1 MPMSAKKFISDN
13 GAEVHDR
20 VRIETGSLTYE
31 GLILPKHNFSEE
43 NIIIIKL
50 DNGYNIG
57 ISTEDAKMSVIS
69 KAKKK
74 DVVVNSRKENK
85 KLPNISILGTGGTI
99 ASFVDY
105 KTGAVSPAITAEQ
118 LVNSVK
124 ALDEVANVS
133 AEPLFSL
140 ASEDM
145 KPEHWEGMAVKIKEM
160 HDKNNHGIVIGH
172 GTDTMSYSAAA
183 LSFQLPEI
191 SNPVIFTGA
200 QRSPDRPSSDAH
212 LNLVGAAK
220 AAMSDLGEISI
231 AMHETTDDENVAIWR
246 GNRTRKAHS
255 SKRDAFVS
263 PNEGPIGIVKDK
275 IEWKRKY
282 RSTVKETEIQAG
294 FDDNIGLV
302 WSHPGLKVEDWE
314 NMVSGKNG
322 IVIAGTG
329 LGHINSDL
337 LGTIQNTSK
346 DIPVAMSSQ
355 CLAGST
361 NLNVYRNGRKLLES
375 GVVETYDMLPET
387 ALVKMMWLSKHNHD
401 NVKEMMGQNL
411 VGEISN
417 SRKLN

>member
-1 MPMSAKKFISDN
+1 MSAKKFISDN
-13 GAEVHDR
+13 GANVHDR
-20 VRIETGSLTYE
+20 VRIETRDMVYE

-43 NIIIIKL
+43 DIIILKL

-57 ISTEDAKMSVIS
+57 VSTEDAKMTLIS
-69 KAKKK
+69 KAEKKNAVDYIK
-74 DVVVNSRKENK
+74 KENNE
-85 KLPNISILGTGGTI
+85 LPDISILGTGGTI

-145 KPEHWEGMAVKIKEM
+145 KPEHWEGMANKIKEM
-160 HDKNNHGIVIGH
+160 HDKKNHGIVIGH

-191 SNPVIFTGA
+191 SNPVVFTGA

-220 AAMSDLGEISI
+220 TAMSDLGEIGI

-255 SKRDAFVS
+255 SKRNAFQS
-263 PNEGPIGIVKDK
+263 PNEGPLGIVKDK

-282 RSTVKETEIQAG
+282 RSTVESTTIKAG
-294 FDDNIGLV
+294 FDDNIGMI
-302 WSHPGLKVEDWE
+302 WSHPGLKVNDWE
-314 NMVSGKNG
+314 NSVSNKNG
-322 IVIAGTG
+322 VVIAGTG
-329 LGHINSDL
+329 LGHINSEL
-337 LGTIQNTSK
+337 LDIIEKTSK

-355 CLAGST
+355 CLSGST
-361 NLNVYRNGRKLLES
+361 NLNVYRNGRKLLER
-375 GVVETYDMLPET
+375 GVVETYDMSPET
-387 ALVKMMWLSKHNHD
+387 ALVKMMWLSKHHQE
-401 NVKEMMGQNL
+401 NVRTMMGENL
-411 VGEISN
+411 VGEISD
-417 SRKLN
+417 SRKLI

>member
-1 MPMSAKKFISDN
+1 MSAKKFIRDN

-74 DVVVNSRKENK
+74 DIVVDSKKENK

-160 HDKNNHGIVIGH
+160 HDKNKHGIVIGH
-172 GTDTMSYSAAA
+172 GTDTMAYSAAA

-220 AAMSDLGEISI
+220 TAMSDLGEISI

-255 SKRDAFVS
+255 SKRDAFTS

-282 RSTVKETEIQAG
+282 RSTVKNTKLQAG
-294 FDDNIGLV
+294 FDDNIGMI

-314 NMVSGKNG
+314 NMASGKNG

-337 LGTIQNTSK
+337 LDTIHNTSK
-346 DIPVAMSSQ
+346 DMPVAMSSQ

-387 ALVKMMWLSKHNHD
+387 ALVKMMWLSKHHND
-401 NVKEMMGQNL
+401 SVKEMMGQNL

>member
-1 MPMSAKKFISDN
+1 MSAKKFINDN

-20 VRIETGSLTYE
+20 VRIETGDLTYE
-31 GLILPKHNFSEE
+31 GLILPKHNFSQD
-43 NIIIIKL
+43 NILILKL

-57 ISTEDAKMSVIS
+57 ISTENAKMSLIS
-69 KAKKK
+69 KAEKK
-74 DVVVNSRKENK
+74 DAVNHTKKERNE
-85 KLPNISILGTGGTI
+85 LPDISILGTGGTI

-124 ALDEVANVS
+124 ALDDVANVS

-145 KPEHWEGMAVKIKEM
+145 KPEHWEGMATKVKEM

-191 SNPVIFTGA
+191 SNPVVFTGA

-220 AAMSDLGEISI
+220 VAMSDLGEISI
-231 AMHETTDDENVAIWR
+231 AMHETTDDENLAIWR
-246 GNRTRKAHS
+246 GNRARKAHS
-255 SKRDAFVS
+255 SKRDAFRT
-263 PNEGPIGIVKDK
+263 PNEGPLGIVTDK
-275 IEWKRKY
+275 IEWKTKY
-282 RSTVKETEIQAG
+282 RSTVDNTTIQAG
-294 FDDNIGLV
+294 FDDNIGMV
-302 WSHPGLKVEDWE
+302 WSHPGLKIDDWE
-314 NMVSGKNG
+314 NIVSGKNG
-322 IVIAGTG
+322 LVIAGTG
-329 LGHINSDL
+329 LGHINSEL
-337 LGTIQNTSK
+337 LDVIEKTSK
-346 DIPVAMSSQ
+346 DVPVAMSSQ
-355 CLAGST
+355 CLSGST
-361 NLNVYRNGRKLLES
+361 NLNVYRNGRKLLER

-387 ALVKMMWLSKHNHD
+387 ALVKMMWLSKHHQD
-401 NVKEMMGQNL
+401 NVREMMGQNL

>member
-1 MPMSAKKFISDN
+1 MSAKKFITDN

-20 VRIETGSLTYE
+20 VRIETGDLTYE
-31 GLILPKHNFSEE
+31 GLILPKHNFSED

-57 ISTEDAKMSVIS
+57 ISTENAKMTLIS
-69 KAKKK
+69 KAEKK
-74 DVVVNSRKENK
+74 DTVTHSKKENK
-85 KLPNISILGTGGTI
+85 ELPNISILGTGGTI

-145 KPEHWEGMAVKIKEM
+145 KPEHWEGMANKVKEM

-191 SNPVIFTGA
+191 SNPVVFTGA

-220 AAMSDLGEISI
+220 VAMSDLGEISI
-231 AMHETTDDENVAIWR
+231 AMHETTNDENVAIWR
-246 GNRTRKAHS
+246 GNRARKAHS
-255 SKRDAFVS
+255 SKRDAFRT
-263 PNEGPIGIVKDK
+263 PNEGPLGIVKDK
-275 IEWKRKY
+275 IEWKDKY
-282 RSTVKETEIQAG
+282 RSTVENTTIQAG
-294 FDDNIGLV
+294 FDENIGMV
-302 WSHPGLKVEDWE
+302 WSHPGLKIEDWE
-314 NMVSGKNG
+314 NIVSRKKGV
-322 IVIAGTG
+322 VIAGTG

-337 LGTIQNTSK
+337 LGAIEKTSK

-355 CLAGST
+355 CLSGST
-361 NLNVYRNGRKLLES
+361 NLNVYRNGRKLLER
-375 GVVETYDMLPET
+375 GVIETYDMLPET
-387 ALVKMMWLSKHNHD
+387 ALVKMMWLSKHHQD
-401 NVKEMMGQNL
+401 NVRDMMGQNL

>member
-1 MPMSAKKFISDN
+1 MSAKKFITDN

-20 VRIETGSLTYE
+20 VRIETGDLTYE
-31 GLILPKHNFSEE
+31 GLILPKHNFSED

-57 ISTEDAKMSVIS
+57 ISIENAEMTLIS
-69 KAKKK
+69 KAEKK
-74 DVVVNSRKENK
+74 DTVNHVKKENK
-85 KLPNISILGTGGTI
+85 ELPDISILGTGGTI

-145 KPEHWEGMAVKIKEM
+145 KPKHWEGMATKVKEM

-191 SNPVIFTGA
+191 SNPVVFTGA

-220 AAMSDLGEISI
+220 VAMSDLGEISI

-246 GNRTRKAHS
+246 GNRARKTHS
-255 SKRDAFVS
+255 SKRDAFRT
-263 PNEGPIGIVKDK
+263 PNEGALGIVKDK

-282 RSTVKETEIQAG
+282 RSTVENTTIQAG
-294 FDDNIGLV
+294 FDENIGMI
-302 WSHPGLKVEDWE
+302 WSHPGLKIEDWE
-314 NMVSGKNG
+314 NIVSGKNG
-322 IVIAGTG
+322 VVIAGTG
-329 LGHINSDL
+329 LGHINSEL
-337 LGTIQNTSK
+337 LDVIEKTSK
-346 DIPVAMSSQ
+346 DVPVAMSSQ
-355 CLAGST
+355 CLSGST
-361 NLNVYRNGRKLLES
+361 NLNVYRNGRNLLERK
-375 GVVETYDMLPET
+375 VVETYDMLPET
-387 ALVKMMWLSKHNHD
+387 ALVKMMWLSKHHHD
-401 NVKEMMGQNL
+401 NVRDMMGQNL

>member
-1 MPMSAKKFISDN
+1 MSAKKFISDN

-20 VRIETGSLTYE
+20 VRIETRDMVYE

-43 NIIIIKL
+43 DIIILKL

-57 ISTEDAKMSVIS
+57 VSTEDAKMTLIS
-69 KAKKK
+69 KAEKK
-74 DVVVNSRKENK
+74 DAVDYIKKENNE
-85 KLPNISILGTGGTI
+85 LPDISILGTGGTI

-145 KPEHWEGMAVKIKEM
+145 KPEHWEGMANKIKEM
-160 HDKNNHGIVIGH
+160 HDKKDHGIVIGH

-191 SNPVIFTGA
+191 SNPVVFTGA

-220 AAMSDLGEISI
+220 TAMSDLGEISI

-255 SKRDAFVS
+255 SKRNAFQS
-263 PNEGPIGIVKDK
+263 PNEGPLGIVKDK

-282 RSTVKETEIQAG
+282 RSTVESTTIKAG
-294 FDDNIGLV
+294 FDDNIGMI
-302 WSHPGLKVEDWE
+302 WSHPGLKVNDWE
-314 NMVSGKNG
+314 NSVSNKNG
-322 IVIAGTG
+322 VVIAGTG
-329 LGHINSDL
+329 LGHINSEL
-337 LGTIQNTSK
+337 LDVIEKTSK

-355 CLAGST
+355 CLSGST
-361 NLNVYRNGRKLLES
+361 NLNVYRNGRKLLER
-375 GVVETYDMLPET
+375 GVVETYDMSPET
-387 ALVKMMWLSKHNHD
+387 ALVKMMWLSKHHRE
-401 NVKEMMGQNL
+401 NVRTMMGENL
-411 VGEISN
+411 VGEISD
-417 SRKLN
+417 SRKLI

>member
-1 MPMSAKKFISDN
+1 MSAKKFISDN
-13 GAEVHDR
+13 GANVHDR
-20 VRIETGSLTYE
+20 VRIETRDMVYE

-43 NIIIIKL
+43 DIIILKL

-57 ISTEDAKMSVIS
+57 VSTEDAKMTLIS
-69 KAKKK
+69 KAEKKNAVDYIK
-74 DVVVNSRKENK
+74 KENNE
-85 KLPNISILGTGGTI
+85 LPDISILGTGGTI

-145 KPEHWEGMAVKIKEM
+145 KPEHWEGMANKIKEM
-160 HDKNNHGIVIGH
+160 HDKKNHGIVIGH

-191 SNPVIFTGA
+191 SNPVVFTGA

-220 AAMSDLGEISI
+220 TAMSDLGEIGI

-255 SKRDAFVS
+255 SKRNAFQS
-263 PNEGPIGIVKDK
+263 PNEGPLGIVKDK

-282 RSTVKETEIQAG
+282 RSTVESTTIKAG
-294 FDDNIGLV
+294 FDDNIGMI
-302 WSHPGLKVEDWE
+302 WSHPGLKVNDWE
-314 NMVSGKNG
+314 NSVSNKNG
-322 IVIAGTG
+322 VVIAGTG
-329 LGHINSDL
+329 LGHINSEL
-337 LGTIQNTSK
+337 LDVIEKTSK

-355 CLAGST
+355 CLSGST
-361 NLNVYRNGRKLLES
+361 NLNVYRNGRKLLER
-375 GVVETYDMLPET
+375 GVVETYDMSPET
-387 ALVKMMWLSKHNHD
+387 ALVKMMWLSKHHRE
-401 NVKEMMGQNL
+401 NVRTMMGENL
-411 VGEISN
+411 VGEISD
-417 SRKLN
+417 SRKLI

>member
-1 MPMSAKKFISDN
+1 MSAKKFISDN

-20 VRIETGSLTYE
+20 VRIETRDMVYE

-43 NIIIIKL
+43 DIIILKL

-57 ISTEDAKMSVIS
+57 VSTEDAKMTLIS
-69 KAKKK
+69 KAEKK
-74 DVVVNSRKENK
+74 DAVDYIKKENNE
-85 KLPNISILGTGGTI
+85 LPDISILGTGGTI

-145 KPEHWEGMAVKIKEM
+145 KPEHWEGMANKIKEM
-160 HDKNNHGIVIGH
+160 HDKKNHGIVIGH

-191 SNPVIFTGA
+191 SNPVVFTGA

-212 LNLVGAAK
+212 LNLFGAAK
-220 AAMSDLGEISI
+220 TAMSDLGEIGI

-255 SKRDAFVS
+255 SKRNAFRS
-263 PNEGPIGIVKDK
+263 PNEGPLGIVKDK

-282 RSTVKETEIQAG
+282 RSTVESTTIKAG
-294 FDDNIGLV
+294 FDDNIGMI
-302 WSHPGLKVEDWE
+302 WSHPGLKVNDWE
-314 NMVSGKNG
+314 NSVSNKNG
-322 IVIAGTG
+322 VVIAGTG
-329 LGHINSDL
+329 LGHINSEL
-337 LGTIQNTSK
+337 LDVIEKTSK

-355 CLAGST
+355 CLSGST
-361 NLNVYRNGRKLLES
+361 NLNVYRNGRKLLER
-375 GVVETYDMLPET
+375 GVVETYDMSPET
-387 ALVKMMWLSKHNHD
+387 ALVKMMWLSKHHQE
-401 NVKEMMGQNL
+401 NVRTMMGENL
-411 VGEISN
+411 VGEISD
-417 SRKLN
+417 SRKLI

>member
-1 MPMSAKKFISDN
+1 MSAEKFISDN
-13 GAEVHDR
+13 GAGVHDR
-20 VRIETGSLTYE
+20 VRIETESMVYE

-43 NIIIIKL
+43 NIIILKL

-57 ISTEDAKMSVIS
+57 VSTEGAKLSILS
-69 KAKKK
+69 KAKVIESMVETKK
-74 DVVVNSRKENK
+74 KNK
-85 KLPNISILGTGGTI
+85 GLQNITILGTGGTI

-124 ALDEVANVS
+124 ALDEIANIN

-145 KPEHWEGMAVKIKEM
+145 KPKHWEDMAVKVKEI

-172 GTDTMSYSAAA
+172 GTDTMAYSAAA
-183 LSFQLPEI
+183 LAFQLPEI
-191 SNPVIFTGA
+191 SNPVVFTGA

-220 AAMSDLGEISI
+220 TAMSDLGEICI
-231 AMHETTDDENVAIWR
+231 AMHETTDDQNVAIWR

-255 SKRDAFVS
+255 SMRNAFAS
-263 PNEGPIGIVKDK
+263 PNEGPIGIVNDK

-282 RSTVKETEIQAG
+282 KSTSEKTTIKAG
-294 FDDNIGLV
+294 FDDNIGMV
-302 WSHPGLKVEDWE
+302 WSHPGLSVQDWE
-314 NMVSGKNG
+314 NIVNGKNG
-322 IVIAGTG
+322 VVIAGTG
-329 LGHINSDL
+329 LGHINSEL
-337 LGTIQNTSK
+337 LDVIGKTTKNV
-346 DIPVAMSSQ
+346 PVTMSSQ
-355 CLAGST
+355 CLSGST
-361 NLNVYRNGRKLLES
+361 NLNVYRNGRKLLEK

-387 ALVKMMWLSKHNHD
+387 ALVKMMWLSKHHPNKI
-401 NVKEMMGQNL
+401 NEMMRKNL

-417 SRKLN
+417 SRKLD

>member
-1 MPMSAKKFISDN
+1 MPTSAEKFIRDN
-13 GAEVHDR
+13 GAKVHDR
-20 VRIETGSLTYE
+20 VKIEAKDLTYE
-31 GLILPKHNFSEE
+31 GLILPKNNFSKDD
-43 NIIIIKL
+43 IIVIKL
-50 DNGYNIG
+50 DNGYNLG
-57 ISTEDAKMSVIS
+57 VSVEDAKLTILS

-74 DVVVNSRKENK
+74 QTSIENNLK
-85 KLPNISILGTGGTI
+85 SKDLPNISILGTGGTI

-124 ALDEVANVS
+124 ALDQVANVS

-145 KPEHWEGMAVKIKEM
+145 KPEHWEKMATKVKEM
-160 HDKNNHGIVIGH
+160 HDKNNHGIIIGH

-220 AAMSDLGEISI
+220 ASMSDLGEIGI
-231 AMHETTDDENVAIWR
+231 AMHESTNDTNVAIWR
-246 GNRTRKAHS
+246 GNRTRKSHS
-255 SKRDAFVS
+255 SKRDAFAS
-263 PNEGPIGIVKDK
+263 PNEGPIAIVKEK
-275 IEWKRKY
+275 VEWKTKY
-282 RSTVKETEIQAG
+282 KATTENTTLKAG
-294 FDDNIGLV
+294 FDSKISMV
-302 WSHPGLKVEDWE
+302 WAHPGLNVEDWE
-314 NMVSGKNG
+314 NLTSGKNG
-322 IVIAGTG
+322 VVIAGTG
-329 LGHINSDL
+329 LGHINSEL
-337 LGTIQNTSK
+337 LDIVRKTTK

-355 CLAGST
+355 CLSGST
-361 NLNVYRNGRKLLES
+361 NLNVYRNGRKLLKC

-387 ALVKMMWLSKHNHD
+387 ALVKMMWLSKHRPNK
-401 NVKEMMGQNL
+401 VRELMGENL

-417 SRKLN
+417 SRKMK

>member
-1 MPMSAKKFISDN
+1 MAAKKFISDN

-20 VRIETGSLTYE
+20 VRIETRDMVYE

-43 NIIIIKL
+43 DIIILKL

-57 ISTEDAKMSVIS
+57 VSTEDAKMTLIS
-69 KAKKK
+69 KAEKK
-74 DVVVNSRKENK
+74 DAVDYIKKENNE
-85 KLPNISILGTGGTI
+85 LPDISILGTGGTI

-145 KPEHWEGMAVKIKEM
+145 KPEHWEGMANKIKEM
-160 HDKNNHGIVIGH
+160 HDKKDHGIVIGH

-191 SNPVIFTGA
+191 SNPVVFTGA

-220 AAMSDLGEISI
+220 TAMSDLGEISI

-255 SKRDAFVS
+255 SKRNAFQS
-263 PNEGPIGIVKDK
+263 PNEGPLGIVKDK

-282 RSTVKETEIQAG
+282 RSTVESTTIKAG
-294 FDDNIGLV
+294 FDDNIGMI
-302 WSHPGLKVEDWE
+302 WSHPGLKVNDWE
-314 NMVSGKNG
+314 NSVSNKNG

-329 LGHINSDL
+329 LGHINSEL
-337 LGTIQNTSK
+337 LDVIEKTSK

-355 CLAGST
+355 CLSGST
-361 NLNVYRNGRKLLES
+361 NLNVYRNGRKLLER
-375 GVVETYDMLPET
+375 GVVETYDMSPET
-387 ALVKMMWLSKHNHD
+387 ALVKMMWLSKHHRE
-401 NVKEMMGQNL
+401 NVRTMMGENL
-411 VGEISN
+411 VGEISD
-417 SRKLN
+417 SRKLI

>member
-1 MPMSAKKFISDN
+1 MSAKKFISDN

-20 VRIETGSLTYE
+20 VRIETRDMVYE

-43 NIIIIKL
+43 DIIILKL

-57 ISTEDAKMSVIS
+57 VSTEDAKMTLIS
-69 KAKKK
+69 KAEKK
-74 DVVVNSRKENK
+74 DAVDYIKKENNE
-85 KLPNISILGTGGTI
+85 LPDISILGTGGTI

-145 KPEHWEGMAVKIKEM
+145 KPEHWEGMANKIKEM
-160 HDKNNHGIVIGH
+160 HDKKNHGIVIGH

-191 SNPVIFTGA
+191 SNPVVFTGA

-220 AAMSDLGEISI
+220 TAMSDLGEISI

-255 SKRDAFVS
+255 SKRNAFQS
-263 PNEGPIGIVKDK
+263 PNEGPLGIVKDK

-282 RSTVKETEIQAG
+282 RSTVESTKIKAG
-294 FDDNIGLV
+294 FDDNIGMI
-302 WSHPGLKVEDWE
+302 WSHPGLKVNDWE
-314 NMVSGKNG
+314 NSVSNKNG
-322 IVIAGTG
+322 VVIAGTG
-329 LGHINSDL
+329 LGHINSEL
-337 LGTIQNTSK
+337 LDVIEKTSK

-355 CLAGST
+355 CLSGST
-361 NLNVYRNGRKLLES
+361 NLNVYRNGRKLLER
-375 GVVETYDMLPET
+375 GVVETYDMSPET
-387 ALVKMMWLSKHNHD
+387 ALVKMMWLSKHHRE
-401 NVKEMMGQNL
+401 NVRTMMGENL
-411 VGEISN
+411 VGEISD
-417 SRKLN
+417 SRKLI

>member
-1 MPMSAKKFISDN
+1 MSAKKFINDN

-20 VRIETGSLTYE
+20 VRIETGDLTYE
-31 GLILPKHNFSEE
+31 GLILPKHNFSQD
-43 NIIIIKL
+43 NILILKL

-57 ISTEDAKMSVIS
+57 ISIKNAKMTLIS

-74 DVVVNSRKENK
+74 DTGNHAKKENK
-85 KLPNISILGTGGTI
+85 ELSDISILGTGGTI

-145 KPEHWEGMAVKIKEM
+145 KPKHWEGMATKVKEM

-191 SNPVIFTGA
+191 SNPVVFTGA

-220 AAMSDLGEISI
+220 VAMSDLGEISI
-231 AMHETTDDENVAIWR
+231 AMHETTNDENVAIWR
-246 GNRTRKAHS
+246 GNRARKAHS
-255 SKRDAFVS
+255 SKRDAFRT
-263 PNEGPIGIVKDK
+263 PNEGPLGIVKDK
-275 IEWKRKY
+275 IEWKDKY
-282 RSTVKETEIQAG
+282 RSTVENTTIQAG
-294 FDDNIGLV
+294 FDKNIGMV
-302 WSHPGLKVEDWE
+302 WSHPGLKIDDWE
-314 NMVSGKNG
+314 NTVSGKNG

-329 LGHINSDL
+329 LGHINSEL
-337 LGTIQNTSK
+337 LDVIEKITDREIK
-346 DIPVAMSSQ
+346 
-355 CLAGST
+355 
-361 NLNVYRNGRKLLES
+361 NLIKNMIG
-375 GVVETYDMLPET
+375 
-387 ALVKMMWLSKHNHD
+387 
-401 NVKEMMGQNL
+401 VKE
-411 VGEISN
+411 
-417 SRKLN
+417 

>member
-1 MPMSAKKFISDN
+1 MSAKKFINDN

-20 VRIETGSLTYE
+20 VRIETGDLTYE
-31 GLILPKHNFSEE
+31 GLIMPKHNFSQD
-43 NIIIIKL
+43 NIIILKL

-57 ISTEDAKMSVIS
+57 VSIENAKMNLIS
-69 KAKKK
+69 KTEKK
-74 DVVVNSRKENK
+74 DTVNHSKKENK
-85 KLPNISILGTGGTI
+85 DLPDISILGTGGTI

-105 KTGAVSPAITAEQ
+105 KTGAVSPAITAGQ

-124 ALDEVANVS
+124 ALDNVANVS

-145 KPEHWEGMAVKIKEM
+145 KPEHWEGMAIKVKEM

-191 SNPVIFTGA
+191 ANPVVFTGA

-220 AAMSDLGEISI
+220 VAMSDLGEISI
-231 AMHETTDDENVAIWR
+231 AMHESTDDEHVAIWR

-255 SKRDAFVS
+255 SKRDAFRT
-263 PNEGPIGIVKDK
+263 PNEGALGIVKDK
-275 IEWKRKY
+275 IEWKTKY
-282 RSTVKETEIQAG
+282 KSTVENTTIQAG
-294 FDDNIGLV
+294 FDENIGMV
-302 WSHPGLKVEDWE
+302 WSHPGLKINDWE
-314 NMVSGKNG
+314 NIVSGKNG

-329 LGHINSDL
+329 LGHINSEL
-337 LGTIQNTSK
+337 LDVIEKTSK
-346 DIPVAMSSQ
+346 DVPVAMSSQ
-355 CLAGST
+355 CLSGST
-361 NLNVYRNGRKLLES
+361 NLNVYRNGRNLLERR
-375 GVVETYDMLPET
+375 VVETYDMLPET
-387 ALVKMMWLSKHNHD
+387 ALVKMMWLSKHHHD
-401 NVKEMMGQNL
+401 NVRDMMGQNL

>member
-1 MPMSAKKFISDN
+1 MSAKKFISDN
-13 GAEVHDR
+13 GANVHDR
-20 VRIETGSLTYE
+20 VRIETRDMVYE

-43 NIIIIKL
+43 DIIILKL

-57 ISTEDAKMSVIS
+57 VSTEDAKMTLIS
-69 KAKKK
+69 KAEKKNAVDYIK
-74 DVVVNSRKENK
+74 KENNE
-85 KLPNISILGTGGTI
+85 LPDISILGTGGTI

-145 KPEHWEGMAVKIKEM
+145 KPEHWEGMANKIKEM
-160 HDKNNHGIVIGH
+160 HDKKNHGIVIGH

-191 SNPVIFTGA
+191 SNPVVFTGA

-220 AAMSDLGEISI
+220 TAMSDLGEIGI

-255 SKRDAFVS
+255 SKRNAFQS
-263 PNEGPIGIVKDK
+263 PNEGPLGIVKDK

-282 RSTVKETEIQAG
+282 RSTVESTTIKAG
-294 FDDNIGLV
+294 FDDNIGMI
-302 WSHPGLKVEDWE
+302 WSHPGLKVNDWE
-314 NMVSGKNG
+314 NSVSNKNAV
-322 IVIAGTG
+322 VIAGTG
-329 LGHINSDL
+329 LGHINSEL
-337 LGTIQNTSK
+337 LDVIEKTSK

-355 CLAGST
+355 CLSGST
-361 NLNVYRNGRKLLES
+361 NLNVYRNGRKLLER
-375 GVVETYDMLPET
+375 GVVETYDMSPET
-387 ALVKMMWLSKHNHD
+387 ALVKMMWLSKHHQE
-401 NVKEMMGQNL
+401 NVRTMMGENL
-411 VGEISN
+411 VGEISD
-417 SRKLN
+417 SRKLI

>member
-1 MPMSAKKFISDN
+1 MSAKKFISDN
-13 GAEVHDR
+13 GANVHDR
-20 VRIETGSLTYE
+20 VRIETRDMVYE

-43 NIIIIKL
+43 DIIILKL

-57 ISTEDAKMSVIS
+57 VSTEDAKMTLIS
-69 KAKKK
+69 KAEKNDAVDYIK
-74 DVVVNSRKENK
+74 KENNE
-85 KLPNISILGTGGTI
+85 LPDISILGTGGTI

-105 KTGAVSPAITAEQ
+105 KTGAVRPAITAEQ

-145 KPEHWEGMAVKIKEM
+145 KPEHWEGMANKIKEM
-160 HDKNNHGIVIGH
+160 HDKKNHGIVIGH

-191 SNPVIFTGA
+191 SNPVVFTGA

-220 AAMSDLGEISI
+220 TAMSDLGEIGI

-255 SKRDAFVS
+255 SKRNAFQS
-263 PNEGPIGIVKDK
+263 PNEGPLGIVKDK

-282 RSTVKETEIQAG
+282 RSTVESTTIKAG
-294 FDDNIGLV
+294 FDDNIGMI
-302 WSHPGLKVEDWE
+302 WSHPGLKVNDWE
-314 NMVSGKNG
+314 NSVSNKNG
-322 IVIAGTG
+322 VVIAGTG
-329 LGHINSDL
+329 LGHINSEL
-337 LGTIQNTSK
+337 LDVIEKTSK

-355 CLAGST
+355 CLSGST
-361 NLNVYRNGRKLLES
+361 NLNVYRNGRKLLER
-375 GVVETYDMLPET
+375 GVVETYDMSPET
-387 ALVKMMWLSKHNHD
+387 ALVKMMWLSKHHQE
-401 NVKEMMGQNL
+401 NVRTMMGENL
-411 VGEISN
+411 VGEISD
-417 SRKLN
+417 SRKLI

>member
-1 MPMSAKKFISDN
+1 MSAKKFISDN
-13 GAEVHDR
+13 GANVHDR
-20 VRIETGSLTYE
+20 VRIETRDMVYE

-43 NIIIIKL
+43 DIIILKL

-57 ISTEDAKMSVIS
+57 VSTEDAKMTLIS
-69 KAKKK
+69 KAEKKNAVDYIK
-74 DVVVNSRKENK
+74 KENNE
-85 KLPNISILGTGGTI
+85 LPDISILGTGGTI

-145 KPEHWEGMAVKIKEM
+145 KPEHWEGMANKIKEM
-160 HDKNNHGIVIGH
+160 HDKKNHGIVIGH

-191 SNPVIFTGA
+191 SNPVVFTGA

-220 AAMSDLGEISI
+220 TAMSDLGEISI

-246 GNRTRKAHS
+246 GNRTRKTHS
-255 SKRDAFVS
+255 SKRNAFQS
-263 PNEGPIGIVKDK
+263 PNEGPLGIVKDK

-282 RSTVKETEIQAG
+282 RSTVESTTIKAG
-294 FDDNIGLV
+294 FDDNIGMI
-302 WSHPGLKVEDWE
+302 WSHPGLKVNDWE
-314 NMVSGKNG
+314 NSVSNKNG
-322 IVIAGTG
+322 VVIAGTG
-329 LGHINSDL
+329 LGHINSEL
-337 LGTIQNTSK
+337 LDVIEKTSK

-355 CLAGST
+355 CLSGST
-361 NLNVYRNGRKLLES
+361 NLNVYRNGRKLLER
-375 GVVETYDMLPET
+375 GVVETYDMSPET
-387 ALVKMMWLSKHNHD
+387 ALVKMMWLSKHHQE
-401 NVKEMMGQNL
+401 NVRTMMGENL
-411 VGEISN
+411 VGEISD
-417 SRKLN
+417 SRKLI

>member
-1 MPMSAKKFISDN
+1 MSAKKFISDN

-20 VRIETGSLTYE
+20 VKIETKKLTYE
-31 GLILPKHNFSEE
+31 GIILPKHNFSEE
-43 NIIIIKL
+43 KILVIKL

-57 ISTEDAKMSVIS
+57 ISTEEAKMTVIS
-69 KAKKK
+69 KAEKKETVVKSKPK
-74 DVVVNSRKENK
+74 DN

-124 ALDEVANVS
+124 ALDKVANVS

-145 KPEHWEGMAVKIKEM
+145 KPEHWEGMAIKVKEM
-160 HDKNNHGIVIGH
+160 HDNENHGIVIGH

-191 SNPVIFTGA
+191 SNPVVFTGA

-220 AAMSDLGEISI
+220 TAMSDLGEVCI
-231 AMHETTDDENVAIWR
+231 AMHETTNDENVAIWR

-255 SKRDAFVS
+255 SKRNAFVS
-263 PNEGPIGIVKDK
+263 PNEGPIGIVKEK
-275 IEWKRKY
+275 IEWKGKY
-282 RSTVKETEIQAG
+282 RATTNDTTLHAG
-294 FDDNIGLV
+294 FDERIGMI

-314 NMVSGKNG
+314 NITSKKNG
-322 IVIAGTG
+322 AVIAGTG
-329 LGHINSDL
+329 LGHINSEL
-337 LGTIQNTSK
+337 LDVIQKTAK

-355 CLAGST
+355 CLSGST
-361 NLNVYRNGRKLLES
+361 NLNVYRNGRKLLEC

-387 ALVKMMWLSKHNHD
+387 ALVKMMWLSKHHND
-401 NVKEMMGQNL
+401 KIRDMMGENL

>member
-1 MPMSAKKFISDN
+1 MSAKKFISDN
-13 GAEVHDR
+13 GANVHDR
-20 VRIETGSLTYE
+20 VRIETRDMVYE

-43 NIIIIKL
+43 DIIILKL

-57 ISTEDAKMSVIS
+57 VSTEDAKMTLIS
-69 KAKKK
+69 KAEKNDAVDYIK
-74 DVVVNSRKENK
+74 KENNE
-85 KLPNISILGTGGTI
+85 LPDISILGTGGTI

-145 KPEHWEGMAVKIKEM
+145 KPEHWEGMANKIKEM
-160 HDKNNHGIVIGH
+160 HDKKNHGIVIGH

-191 SNPVIFTGA
+191 SNPVVFTGA

-220 AAMSDLGEISI
+220 TAMSDLGEIGI

-255 SKRDAFVS
+255 SKRNAFQS
-263 PNEGPIGIVKDK
+263 PNEGPLGIVKDK

-282 RSTVKETEIQAG
+282 RSTVESTTIKAG
-294 FDDNIGLV
+294 FDDNIGMI
-302 WSHPGLKVEDWE
+302 WSHPGLKVNDWE
-314 NMVSGKNG
+314 NSVSNKNG
-322 IVIAGTG
+322 VVIAGTG
-329 LGHINSDL
+329 LGHINSEL
-337 LGTIQNTSK
+337 LDVIEKTSK

-355 CLAGST
+355 CLSGST
-361 NLNVYRNGRKLLES
+361 NLNVYRNGRKLLER
-375 GVVETYDMLPET
+375 GVVETYDMSPET
-387 ALVKMMWLSKHNHD
+387 ALVKMMWLSKHHQE
-401 NVKEMMGQNL
+401 NVRTMMGENL
-411 VGEISN
+411 VGEISD
-417 SRKLN
+417 SRKLI

>member
-1 MPMSAKKFISDN
+1 MSAKKFISDN

-20 VRIETGSLTYE
+20 VRIETRDMVYE

-43 NIIIIKL
+43 DIIILKL

-57 ISTEDAKMSVIS
+57 VSTEDAKMTLIS
-69 KAKKK
+69 KAEKK
-74 DVVVNSRKENK
+74 DAVDYTKNENNE
-85 KLPNISILGTGGTI
+85 LPNISILGTGGTI

-124 ALDEVANVS
+124 ALDEVANVF

-145 KPEHWEGMAVKIKEM
+145 KPEHWEGMANKIKEM
-160 HDKNNHGIVIGH
+160 HDKKNHGIVIGH

-191 SNPVIFTGA
+191 SNPVVFTGA

-220 AAMSDLGEISI
+220 TAMSDLGEIGI

-255 SKRDAFVS
+255 SKRNAFQS
-263 PNEGPIGIVKDK
+263 PNEGPLGIVKDK

-282 RSTVKETEIQAG
+282 RSTVESTTIKAG
-294 FDDNIGLV
+294 FDDNIGMI
-302 WSHPGLKVEDWE
+302 WSHPGLKVNDWE
-314 NMVSGKNG
+314 NSVSNKNG
-322 IVIAGTG
+322 VVIAGTG
-329 LGHINSDL
+329 LGHINSEL
-337 LGTIQNTSK
+337 LDVIEKTSK

-355 CLAGST
+355 CLSGST
-361 NLNVYRNGRKLLES
+361 NLNVYRNGRKLLER
-375 GVVETYDMLPET
+375 GVVETYDMSPET
-387 ALVKMMWLSKHNHD
+387 ALVKMMWLSKHHRE
-401 NVKEMMGQNL
+401 NVRTMMGENL
-411 VGEISN
+411 VGEISD
-417 SRKLN
+417 SRKLI